1 MQTKVQK
8 WGNSLGVRIPRPL
21 ADQVR
26 IGEGSVVDIEEKNG
40 EIVIKLVAP
49 AEHTLD
55 ELVAG
60 ITEEN
65 RHGET
70 ETGAPVGRE
79 VW

>member
-8 WGNSLGVRIPRPL
+8 WGNSLGIRIPRPL
-21 ADQVR
+21 ADQAC
-26 IGEGSVVDIEEKNG
+26 IGEGSVVDIEEQNG
-40 EIVIKLVAP
+40 EIVIKPVAP
-49 AEHTLD
+49 AAYTLD

-65 RHGET
+65 RHGEI
-70 ETGAPVGRE
+70 GAGGSVGRE

>member
-21 ADQVR
+21 ADQAR
-26 IGEGSVVDIEEKNG
+26 IGEGSVVDLEEHDGK
-40 EIVIKLVAP
+40 IVIKLVAP
-49 AEHTLD
+49 AEYALD

-60 ITEEN
+60 ITDEN
-65 RHGET
+65 RHEEV
-70 ETGAPVGRE
+70 ETGGSVGRE

>member
-21 ADQVR
+21 ADQTR
-26 IGEGSVVDIEEKNG
+26 IGEGSVVEMKEKNG

-49 AEHTLD
+49 AEYTLD
-55 ELVAG
+55 NLVAG

-70 ETGAPVGRE
+70 ETGPAVGRE